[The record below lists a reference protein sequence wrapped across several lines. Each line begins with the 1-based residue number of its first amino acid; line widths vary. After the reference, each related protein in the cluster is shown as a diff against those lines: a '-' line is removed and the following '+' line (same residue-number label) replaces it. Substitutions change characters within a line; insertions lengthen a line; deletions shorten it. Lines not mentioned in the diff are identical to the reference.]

1 MTIKQISESYIGQKE
16 KRGNMGFIDEAFE
29 KKMRGV
35 GFYDGAPWCG
45 FFAMLVWKEAG
56 QDISLLSAS
65 SRRIIEKAT
74 KARNWH
80 SEPKEGAVVV
90 WATFRS
96 GKRQTTGHIGVVT
109 NIDGMTYTTVEGNTT
124 ERGGRDGVIVAQRH
138 RVLSKEAWKTTNG
151 LRLMGFCYPEQ

>member
-1 MTIKQISESYIGQKE
+1 
-16 KRGNMGFIDEAFE
+16 
-29 KKMRGV
+29 
-35 GFYDGAPWCG
+35 
-45 FFAMLVWKEAG
+45 MLVWKEAN

-151 LRLMGFCYPEQ
+151 LRLMGFVYPE